1 MLEEL
6 TSDIRQ
12 VAQGIVDR
20 AQIERGAGWI
30 NAFANEYPLAHGLLI
45 SSLYKTPKD
54 VMKFLCMI
62 VPELR
67 RFKGNEHVL
76 RYIAALQ
83 EELRGKSDDSI
94 RTDRTPK
101 SILPVRRS

>member
-6 TSDIRQ
+6 TDDIRQ
-12 VAQGIVDR
+12 MAQGIVDR
-20 AQIERGAGWI
+20 AQVERGAKWI
-30 NAFANEYPLAHGLLI
+30 EAFAREYPMAHGLLI
-45 SSLYKTPKD
+45 SALYKTPRD

-67 RFKGNEHVL
+67 QFKNNEHAL

-83 EELRGKSDDSI
+83 EELRGKRDDSI

>member
-6 TSDIRQ
+6 TGDIRQ
-12 VAQGIVDR
+12 AAQGIIEQ
-20 AQIERGAGWI
+20 AQIERGAKWI
-30 NAFANEYPLAHGLLI
+30 GAFAREYPMAHGLLI
-45 SSLYKTPKD
+45 SALYKTPKD

-67 RFKGNEHVL
+67 PFKGNEHVL

-83 EELRGKSDDSI
+83 KELRGKQDDSL
-94 RTDRTPK
+94 RTDRTLK